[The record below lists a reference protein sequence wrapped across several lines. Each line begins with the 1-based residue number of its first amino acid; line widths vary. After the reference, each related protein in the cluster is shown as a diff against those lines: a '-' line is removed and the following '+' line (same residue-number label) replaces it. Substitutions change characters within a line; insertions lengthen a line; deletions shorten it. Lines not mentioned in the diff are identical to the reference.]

1 MQQSDRIK
9 PYFQIARIDHWFK
22 NVFILPGII
31 LALYDNH
38 WRTDF
43 LIVPH
48 IFLALLSIGCIA
60 SSNYVLNEI
69 LDAPRDA
76 LHPVKKHRP
85 VPSGRINVR
94 IAYCEWILLA
104 CFGFLL
110 SWPLGT
116 SFTLTM
122 LALWIMGC
130 LYNIPPIR
138 LKDKPYLDVL
148 SESINNPIR
157 LLAGWYA
164 VGMTRLPPVSLMVAY
179 WMLGAFFMA
188 VKRFA
193 EYRRINDPRRA
204 AEYRDSFAYY
214 TEQRLIISI
223 VYYAVAFGLCFGV
236 FIIRYRLELLLTIPL
251 LAGFIGWY
259 MNLGFLPDSPAQYP
273 ERLYKQRGFVLYVL
287 ACSLAMLFLFR
298 VNIPALYT
306 LFTPTIR
313 LP

>member
-1 MQQSDRIK
+1 MPLK
-9 PYFQIARIDHWFK
+9 PYIQIARIDHWFK

-31 LALYDNH
+31 LALYENQWHADN
-38 WRTDF
+38 
-43 LIVPH
+43 LLVPRL
-48 IFLALLSIGCIA
+48 FLALLSIGCIA

-69 LDAPRDA
+69 IDAPKDA

-85 VPSGRINVR
+85 VPSGKINIK
-94 IAYCEWILLA
+94 IAYVEWIVLA
-104 CFGFLL
+104 CCGIILAL
-110 SWPLGT
+110 NLGK
-116 SFTLTM
+116 SFSFTM

-130 LYNIPPIR
+130 LYNIPPVR

-148 SESINNPIR
+148 SESVNNPIR

-164 VGMTRLPPVSLMVAY
+164 VGMIRFPPISLTVAY

-193 EYRRINDPRRA
+193 EYRRINDAQIA
-204 AEYRDSFAYY
+204 AQYRDSFAYY
-214 TEQRLIISI
+214 NEQRLVISI
-223 VYYAVAFGLCFGV
+223 LYYAVAFGLCFGV

-273 ERLYKQRGFVLYVL
+273 EQLYKQRSFVLYVL
-287 ACSLAMLFLFR
+287 ICALTMLILFR
-298 VNIPALYT
+298 FNIPVLYT
-306 LFTPTIR
+306 IFHPTLR
-313 LP
+313 LPH